1 MVKPRRIHT
10 AEKNAIKNEV
20 GQIRKVYGT
29 PVAEMASVYP
39 ITNAVVAQMYG
50 TTPDALCRLIMAQGA
65 DVALE
70 DGVWLEAA
78 TDTPP
83 DWVVVSVLKWP
94 RHTEVTVKKVI

>member
-20 GQIRKVYGT
+20 GQIKKVYGT
-29 PVAEMASVYP
+29 PMAEMASVYP

-50 TTPDALCRLIMAQGA
+50 TTPDALCRLIMEHDA
-65 DVALE
+65 DIALE